1 MKLPIAEFWV
11 LLRRY
16 LIPQGTRVAWMS
28 LFLLLGI
35 ALQILNPQIAR
46 RFVDATQ
53 NTADSS
59 NLTLLAVLFI
69 VAALISSGFRAL
81 AAYISNDVAW
91 RATNALRADL
101 AAHTLNLG
109 MGFHKSR
116 PPGEMIER
124 IDGDVNALSGFFSSF
139 VVSLG
144 GNFLL
149 LVGVLV
155 ALTVQDWRLGAAF
168 TLYSVLGTILLTL
181 SSRFAKAWQEERE
194 KAAQFYGFLGEVLNA
209 TEDIR
214 GNGAVNWAMRRMR
227 LEMRVLFQVR
237 FSASLKGSI
246 VWGAS
251 IIFWVTADALTYGFG
266 SSLYKDGT
274 LSLGA
279 VYMVM
284 HYAWMV
290 AEPIDRFRQQMQ
302 ELQRAE
308 ASIARVRELFAF
320 TPSIT
325 TGQLEFIPSSRGVD
339 ITLNQVSFTYE
350 DNVPVLEN
358 INLQLEAGSV
368 LGLLGRT
375 GSGKTTLARL
385 LFRFYDP
392 QQGSIKIAGKDL
404 RDYNLESFRAAVALV
419 TQDVQLF
426 QANLRDNLTFFD
438 TQIPDARLLEALFTL
453 GLTDW
458 FNALPNGLE
467 TAITPD
473 SLSSGEAQLVA
484 LARAFLRDP
493 KLIILDE
500 ASARLDPA
508 TETRLEN
515 ALDKLLENR
524 TAIIIAHRLKTVE
537 RATHILVL
545 QQGQILE
552 FGQRQTLANTPSSNF
567 AQLRQVGLEQVMV

>member
-1 MKLPIAEFWV
+1 MKLPIAEFWL

-35 ALQILNPQIAR
+35 GLQVLNPQIAR

-53 NTADSS
+53 NTGDTS
-59 NLTLLAVLFI
+59 NLTVLAVLFI
-69 VAALISSGFRAL
+69 IAALVSSGLRAVAA
-81 AAYISNDVAW
+81 YVSNDVAW
-91 RATNALRADL
+91 RSTNALRADL

-109 MGFHKSR
+109 MDFHKSR

-144 GNFLL
+144 GNALL
-149 LVGVLV
+149 LIGVLL
-155 ALTVQDWRLGAAF
+155 ALTIQDWRLGLAF
-168 TLYSVLGTILLTL
+168 TVYSIIGAIVLTL
-181 SSRFAKAWQEERE
+181 SSRFATAWQEERE

-214 GNGAVNWAMRRMR
+214 GNGAVAWVLRRMR
-227 LEMRVLFQVR
+227 LEMRALFQVR
-237 FSASLKGSI
+237 LNANIKGSI

-251 IIFWVTADALTYGFG
+251 IIFWVTADALTYGLG
-266 SSLYKDGT
+266 SSFYRDGT

-320 TPSIT
+320 QPSIV
-325 TGQLEFIPSSRGVD
+325 TGVKSLPKQTGGLPVYLEH
-339 ITLNQVSFTYE
+339 VSFAYE
-350 DNVPVLEN
+350 DNVLVLDN
-358 INLQLEAGSV
+358 VNLQLEAGSV

-392 QQGSIKIAGKDL
+392 QQGSVQIAGQDIRHFDL
-404 RDYNLESFRAAVALV
+404 AQYRAGIALV

-426 QANLRDNLTFFD
+426 QATLRDNLTFFD
-438 TQIPDARLLEALFTL
+438 TTISDTRLLEALHSL
-453 GLTDW
+453 GLADW
-458 FNALPNGLE
+458 FAALPKGLD
-467 TAITPD
+467 TALTAD

-484 LARAFLRDP
+484 LARTFLRDP

-508 TETRLEN
+508 TEHHLER
-515 ALDKLLENR
+515 ALDKLLEHR
-524 TAIIIAHRLKTVE
+524 TVIIIAHRLKTVE

-545 QQGQILE
+545 QQGKVLE
-552 FGQRQTLANTPSSNF
+552 FGQRQALARNPNSSF
-567 AQLRQVGLEQVMV
+567 AELRRVGLEEVLV

>member
-35 ALQILNPQIAR
+35 GLQVLNPQIAR

-53 NTADSS
+53 NSTDSS

-69 VAALISSGFRAL
+69 LAALVSSGFRAL
-81 AAYISNDVAW
+81 AAYISNEVAW
-91 RATNALRADL
+91 RSTNALRADL
-101 AAHTLNLG
+101 AAHSLNLG

-149 LVGVLV
+149 LIGVLV
-155 ALTVQDWRLGAAF
+155 ALTIQDWRLGLAF
-168 TLYSVLGTILLTL
+168 TVYSILGTIILTL
-181 SSRFAKAWQEERE
+181 TSRFAKAWQEERE
-194 KAAQFYGFLGEVLNA
+194 KAAQFYGFMGEVLNA

-214 GNGAVNWAMRRMR
+214 GNGGVAWAMRRMK
-227 LEMRVLFQVR
+227 LEMRALYQVR
-237 FSASLKGSI
+237 FSANLKGSL
-246 VWGAS
+246 VWGSS
-251 IIFWVTADALTYGFG
+251 IMFWVIADALTYGIG
-266 SSLYKDGT
+266 SSLYRDGT
-274 LSLGA
+274 LTLGA

-308 ASIARVRELFAF
+308 ASIARVKELFSFSASVQNS
-320 TPSIT
+320 T
-325 TGQLEFIPSSRGVD
+325 LELPRAPYGLALS
-339 ITLNQVSFTYE
+339 LEKVSFAYE
-350 DNVPVLEN
+350 DDVQVLEN
-358 INLQLEAGSV
+358 ISLQLESGSV

-392 QQGSIKIAGKDL
+392 QHGTIKIGGHDL
-404 RDYNLESFRAAVALV
+404 KNYQLESLRTGIALV

-426 QANLRDNLTFFD
+426 QASLCDNLTFFD
-438 TQIPDARLLEALFTL
+438 PQISDAKLLEALHTL
-453 GLTDW
+453 GLEDW
-458 FNALPNGLE
+458 FAALPNGLE
-467 TAITPD
+467 TPLTAD

-484 LARAFLRDP
+484 LSRAFLRDP

-508 TETRLEN
+508 TESRLET

-537 RATHILVL
+537 RATDILIL
-545 QQGQILE
+545 QQGKILE
-552 FGQRQTLANTPSSNF
+552 FGKRQALSNNPNSSF
-567 AQLRQVGLEQVMV
+567 AELRRVGLEEVLV

>member
-1 MKLPIAEFWV
+1 
-11 LLRRY
+11 
-16 LIPQGTRVAWMS
+16 MS

-35 ALQILNPQIAR
+35 GLQVLNPQIAR

-53 NTADSS
+53 NSTDTS
-59 NLTLLAVLFI
+59 NLTVLAVLFI
-69 VAALISSGFRAL
+69 VAALVSSGFRAL
-81 AAYISNDVAW
+81 AAYVSNEVAW
-91 RATNALRADL
+91 RSTNALRADL

-149 LVGVLV
+149 LFGVLI
-155 ALTVQDWRLGAAF
+155 ALTLQDWRLGLAF
-168 TLYSVLGTILLTL
+168 TGYSILGTIILTL
-181 SSRFAKAWQEERE
+181 TSRFSKAWQEERE
-194 KAAQFYGFLGEVLNA
+194 KAAQYYGFLGEVLNA

-214 GNGAVNWAMRRMR
+214 GNGATAWVMRRMR
-227 LEMRVLFQVR
+227 LEMRALYQVR
-237 FSASLKGSI
+237 FSANLKGSI

-251 IIFWVTADALTYGFG
+251 TMFWVTADALTYGIG
-266 SSLYKDGT
+266 ASLYKNGT

-308 ASIARVRELFAF
+308 ASIARVKELFGF
-320 TPSIT
+320 VPSIVS
-325 TGQLEFIPSSRGVD
+325 GQLELPKSPNG
-339 ITLNQVSFTYE
+339 LALQLEQVSFAYE

-368 LGLLGRT
+368 LGVLGRT

-392 QQGSIKIAGKDL
+392 QQGLVKIGGHDL
-404 RDYNLESFRAAVALV
+404 KNYNLESFRAGVALV

-426 QANLRDNLTFFD
+426 QANLRDNLAFFD
-438 TQIPDARLLEALFTL
+438 TTIPDARLLEALNTL
-453 GLTDW
+453 GLSDW
-458 FNALPNGLE
+458 FNALANGLE

-484 LARAFLRDP
+484 LARVFLHDP

-508 TETRLEN
+508 TEHRLET

-537 RATHILVL
+537 RATHILIL
-545 QQGQILE
+545 QQGKVLE
-552 FGQRQTLANTPSSNF
+552 FGTRQALASTPTSSF
-567 AQLRQVGLEQVMV
+567 AELRRLGLEEVMV